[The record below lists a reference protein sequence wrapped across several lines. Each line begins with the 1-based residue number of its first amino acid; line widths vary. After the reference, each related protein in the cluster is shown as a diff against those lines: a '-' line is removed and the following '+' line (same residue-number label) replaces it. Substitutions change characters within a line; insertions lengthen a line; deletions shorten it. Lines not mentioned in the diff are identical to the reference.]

1 MRITTIGVGAFA
13 VAAVSTI
20 VLTPGVAA
28 ADDYAGQ
35 KYSDVMSKLGDSDL
49 TGVIATRAGD
59 LVDDDDCVVSSSEK
73 APWIKG
79 DDFAPVTDTVLL
91 NLNCDAGVA
100 SAKTSGNSKASPE
113 GKAAIEAAKEQE
125 QQEQAQAAA
134 EAAKAKH

>member
-1 MRITTIGVGAFA
+1 MRITTIGAGVFA
-13 VAAVSTI
+13 VAALSTI

-134 EAAKAKH
+134 DQAKVKH

>member
-1 MRITTIGVGAFA
+1 MRITTIVGGLFA
-13 VAAVSTI
+13 VAALSTI

-73 APWIKG
+73 APWVKG

-113 GKAAIEAAKEQE
+113 GRAAIEAAKEQE
-125 QQEQAQAAA
+125 Q
-134 EAAKAKH
+134 

>member
-125 QQEQAQAAA
+125 QQEQAAAD
-134 EAAKAKH
+134 AAKAKH

>member
-1 MRITTIGVGAFA
+1 MFA
-13 VAAVSTI
+13 VAALSTI

-134 EAAKAKH
+134 DQAKAKH

>member
-1 MRITTIGVGAFA
+1 MRITTIGAGVFA
-13 VAAVSTI
+13 VAALSTI

-79 DDFAPVTDTVLL
+79 DDFAPVTDTVLV
-91 NLNCDAGVA
+91 NLNCNAAVA
-100 SAKTSGNSKASPE
+100 TATKSGNSAASPA
-113 GKAAIEAAKEQE
+113 GRAALKEAKE
-125 QQEQAQAAA
+125 AK
-134 EAAKAKH
+134 EAKSGQ

>member
-1 MRITTIGVGAFA
+1 MRITTIGASTFA
-13 VAAVSTI
+13 VAALSTI
-20 VLTPGVAA
+20 VLTPGVAV

-113 GKAAIEAAKEQE
+113 GKAAIEAAK
-125 QQEQAQAAA
+125 
-134 EAAKAKH
+134 AKH